1 LDNEKCFPI
10 RFVSTLFDPKAAF
23 HHFCPSSSSGS
34 SSTALFEILR
44 ANTHVLFF
52 RRGFRRAVCTL
63 VEECKTHHRLC
74 RREEGPKPPK
84 LPKAAAPKPNDDD
97 ASRRPE
103 KEEDDDRGESIVVVA
118 AARGGEDGAK
128 RPAEIYPRARAKNSL
143 ENHRAADERE
153 RRRTGESERTSARI
167 HRYVR
172 RLKKHHQS
180 STIYIYIFSSRAF
193 FVVCV
198 VGLRCAMT
206 KISFR
211 DAARRKTPPPFA
223 RGGGPFFG
231 ATKR

>member
-1 LDNEKCFPI
+1 MDNEKCFPI

-84 LPKAAAPKPNDDD
+84 RLPKAAAPPPPPNDDD
-97 ASRRPE
+97 DAKSRRKP
-103 KEEDDDRGESIVVVA
+103 KEEDDDRGESIVVVVYA
-118 AARGGEDGAK
+118 AARGGEDAK
-128 RPAEIYPRARAKNSL
+128 RRPEDIYPRAHAKNSL
-143 ENHRAADERE
+143 ENHRGADERE
-153 RRRTGESERTSARI
+153 WSRTGESERTSARI

-172 RLKKHHQS
+172 RLKKHHQ
-180 STIYIYIFSSRAF
+180 
-193 FVVCV
+193 
-198 VGLRCAMT
+198 
-206 KISFR
+206 
-211 DAARRKTPPPFA
+211 
-223 RGGGPFFG
+223 
-231 ATKR
+231 